1 MENSR
6 DDLGH
11 VSYIAAVDIAI
22 ADTSNLDNLSAQER
36 RDKGLVI
43 STNSGILQRDTP
55 EGAVAEADLE
65 RSLPQLNF
73 GCEALLFQGLPRK
86 SDTLVQV
93 TRGMIHLIALG
104 GLNRETLQQIPG
116 KALLSMGAHFLPR

>member
-6 DDLGH
+6 EDLGH

-22 ADTSNLDNLSAQER
+22 SDTSNLDNLRAQER
-36 RDKGLVI
+36 GDKGLVI
-43 STNSGILQRDTP
+43 STNSGILQRNTP

-65 RSLPQLNF
+65 RPLPPLNF

-86 SDTLVQV
+86 SDTFAQV
-93 TRGMIHLIALG
+93 TRGGIHLIAFG
-104 GLNRETLQQIPG
+104 CLNRETLEQIPG
-116 KALLSMGAHFLPR
+116 KALLSRGADLLPR